1 MQRVDKFRES
11 KVPGMLAG
19 GGTELGEKDATSV
32 FPLHPCPSMN
42 GVGEGQP
49 HEVTPTLGKATWVPQ
64 RSKSL
69 IPCHKVKPLAEEAGR
84 CRLQGGKQSVEFGR
98 GALGTFLGSGIGK
111 TGESAKVPVSLFVE
125 AKRTRQSVDDVGGGG
140 DRPALFKPRVP
151 GHPHARDLGYLFPPQ
166 PWRVA
171 PSRSD
176 TQLDILGLELGTA
189 HPKKR
194 RQLGAPRAHGI

>member
-1 MQRVDKFRES
+1 MQAPRRQAIGRVR
-11 KVPGMLAG
+11 
-19 GGTELGEKDATSV
+19 
-32 FPLHPCPSMN
+32 H
-42 GVGEGQP
+42 
-49 HEVTPTLGKATWVPQ
+49 
-64 RSKSL
+64 
-69 IPCHKVKPLAEEAGR
+69 
-84 CRLQGGKQSVEFGR
+84 

-171 PSRSD
+171 RPGRTRNSTSSGLSSARR
-176 TQLDILGLELGTA
+176 ILRNVA
-189 HPKKR
+189 SSAR
-194 RQLGAPRAHGI
+194 ARAHGI